1 MSWIATVE
9 IEGDKFF
16 ARCEYNHPNLIRLP
30 SGRKSYY
37 CKTCGALFVV
47 DLNFSELIE
56 NDDM

>member
-9 IEGDKFF
+9 IEDDKLF

-30 SGRKSYY
+30 DKRKSYY
-37 CKTCGALFVV
+37 CKICGALFVV
-47 DLNFSELIE
+47 DPNFSELIE